1 MTCLLCG
8 SEYEQLKK
16 NTHYLTDAIIRTALN
31 PEGGNKRG
39 TGLYWKFSTEKAGLK
54 FGFQQS
60 TFDLKLEEALGRAAT
75 KEEIAE
81 AVGKT
86 AFSVDDHFCKPCEDH
101 FGEVEKPFTR
111 DILPR
116 FRETDLTEV
125 QELAVE
131 EVRIFRAFF
140 LMQVLRSALCDET
153 FNLPEEVIVDLKK
166 LILNFQTV
174 DIAELTKYPLV
185 VTYLETTGGQEV
197 YTENQVGF
205 AVNKESQIILM
216 NDFVI
221 QFFESPKDVKCVDFN
236 GLNSPNNFHDFLNL
250 DEDIFKVKVMSNEQR
265 RDFLYPDRNIF
276 SDRLVAF
283 FQARHLRRF
292 KQFASPKMVGLFMHK
307 LSDVSVTIPTAE
319 RYSDER
325 LEVIANTILDKIAL
339 ETAKHRYRR
348 K

>member
-1 MTCLLCG
+1 MRCLLCG
-8 SEYEQLKK
+8 LNEAKKK

-75 KEEIAE
+75 EEEIDE
-81 AVGKT
+81 AVAKT
-86 AFSVDDHFCKPCEDH
+86 AFSVDDHFCASCEDH
-101 FGEVEKPFTR
+101 FGEVEKPFTK

-116 FRETDLTEV
+116 FREKDLTEV
-125 QELAVE
+125 QEIVIE
-131 EVRIFRAFF
+131 DVRIFRAFF
-140 LMQVLRSALCDET
+140 LMQILRSALCDET
-153 FNLPEEVIVDLKK
+153 FNLPEEVIINLKN

-185 VTYLETTGGQEV
+185 ITYLETTGGQEV

-221 QFFESPKDVKCVDFN
+221 QFFESPQNVKCVDFN
-236 GLNSPNNFHDFLNL
+236 GLNTPSDFNVFLNL
-250 DEDIFKVKVMSNEQR
+250 GEDTFKVKVMSNEQR
-265 RDFLYPDRNIF
+265 RDFLYPDRNVF

-283 FQARHLRRF
+283 FQARHLWRF

-339 ETAKHRYRR
+339 ETAKHRFQR